1 MLQMTQMSCV
11 GVRRSVTLIFNFLI
25 PLGEIK
31 RKLGGMLY
39 MYSTLKMQVG
49 FEL

>member
-11 GVRRSVTLIFNFLI
+11 GVRRYVTLIFNFLI

-31 RKLGGMLY
+31 RKLGETVVYILY
-39 MYSTLKMQVG
+39 ILYI
-49 FEL
+49 F